1 MARHRGHKVGKKHSK
16 KSKKSHVR
24 LEPTLKH
31 MGKKGGHKK
40 GGRKRSH
47 KK

>member
-16 KSKKSHVR
+16 KHSRKGHKHSVR

-31 MGKKGGHKK
+31 GGKKVRKSIRRKK
-40 GGRKRSH
+40 A
-47 KK
+47 

>member
-1 MARHRGHKVGKKHSK
+1 MRKRIGKKHSK
-16 KSKKSHVR
+16 KASKSHVR

-31 MGKKGGHKK
+31 AGHKK

-47 KK
+47 KR

>member
-1 MARHRGHKVGKKHSK
+1 MRKRVGKKHHSK
-16 KSKKSHVR
+16 KSKSHVR

-31 MGKKGGHKK
+31 LGHKGGHKK